1 MKPKFSI
8 IVPTYN
14 AELYINRC
22 IDSILSQT
30 FKDFEVIIINDGSKD
45 KTSEICKAI
54 SIKDKRVKIYNK
66 ENGGV
71 SSARNYGID
80 RCSGQYIMFIDSDDW
95 IKQNSLEVLMRNI
108 QNNENDII
116 IYSRVDDYRSENKL
130 VKSIIK
136 GISNKM
142 KIDIDNMNEYFI
154 YLFKSIDIPSS
165 CNKIFKADIIKNNNI
180 KYNTS
185 MIFYEDFDFNLR
197 YLLLS
202 KSILVIPDIL
212 YHYNIDSEID
222 YISKREKLNLA
233 EDVHYLLQSLDC
245 FLKKINLKDDE
256 IIDIYEYITCLYSL
270 CFNKIIN
277 YKCDMKNKIEV
288 LKFIKNDKYFINMVN
303 SYGINMRFY
312 KILVP
317 LLNSKQYRLAYH
329 FIKFRLK

>member
-1 MKPKFSI
+1 MEAKISI
-8 IVPTYN
+8 IVPVYN
-14 AELYINRC
+14 GELYISKC

-30 FKDFEVIIINDGSKD
+30 FTDFEVIIVNDGSKD
-45 KTSEICKAI
+45 KTGEICKEI

-71 SSARNYGID
+71 SSARNHGID

-95 IKQNSLEVLMRNI
+95 IEQNSLEVLMGNI
-108 QNNENDII
+108 QNDENDII
-116 IYSRVDDYRSENKL
+116 IYSRVDDYRSDNKL

-142 KIDIDNMNEYFI
+142 KIDIDKMNEYFI

-165 CNKIFKADIIKNNNI
+165 CNKVFKLDIVKNNNI

-212 YHYNIDSEID
+212 YHYNINSEID
-222 YISKREKLNLA
+222 YISKRDKLNLA

-245 FLKKINLKDDE
+245 FLKKISLKNDE
-256 IIDIYEYITCLYSL
+256 IIYIYEYITCLYSL

-277 YKCDMKNKIEV
+277 YNCDMKNKIEV
-288 LKFIKNDKYFINMVN
+288 LKFIKNDKYFINMVDN
-303 SYGINMRFY
+303 YGINMRFY

-317 LLNSKQYRLAYH
+317 LLNIKQYRLAYH